1 MEQIIITK
9 QDSTRIH
16 HAIRE
21 AKLKNTIKKEDADQL
36 LAELHSAKIVAS
48 EDIPKD
54 VVTMNSIV
62 KIHFD
67 Y

>member
-16 HAIRE
+16 QAIRE

-62 KIHFD
+62 
-67 Y
+67 